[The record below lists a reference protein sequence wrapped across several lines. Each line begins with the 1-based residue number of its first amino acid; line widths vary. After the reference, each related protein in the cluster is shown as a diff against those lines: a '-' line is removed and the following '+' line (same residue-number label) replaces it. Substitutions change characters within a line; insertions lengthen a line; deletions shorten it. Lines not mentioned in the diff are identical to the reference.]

1 MTTGRI
7 THPSRDYVALLE
19 FAKLWTLADY
29 FLMPKLQNLCIDSML
44 VSSDIARELEVTG
57 STVMSK
63 MDRARDVIQHAF
75 QSRNDTP
82 LRRLCVA
89 KLLHMITRV
98 THDLDLAHEMVNHCL
113 QDTPARGVLHLLLGN
128 LWKHRQEIMDSVELR
143 EDKYHVAED

>member
-1 MTTGRI
+1 
-7 THPSRDYVALLE
+7 
-19 FAKLWTLADY
+19 
-29 FLMPKLQNLCIDSML
+29 ML